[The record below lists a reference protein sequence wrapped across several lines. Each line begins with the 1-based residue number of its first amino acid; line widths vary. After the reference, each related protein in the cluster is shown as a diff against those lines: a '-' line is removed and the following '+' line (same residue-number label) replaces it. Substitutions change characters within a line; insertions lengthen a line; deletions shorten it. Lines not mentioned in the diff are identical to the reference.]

1 MVDNYIPDK
10 VLDKIKMIEAIEKF
24 DIKTGD
30 KLPGNVTLK
39 NVGILITCIIKDNDK
54 FNQQIILEEALV
66 AYNEQYRN
74 ILAALQL
81 KVRNK

>member
-1 MVDNYIPDK
+1 MVDNYIQDK
-10 VLDKIKMIEAIEKF
+10 VLDKIKMIAAIEKF

-54 FNQQIILEEALV
+54 FDQQIILEEALV

>member
-10 VLDKIKMIEAIEKF
+10 VLDKIKMIGAIEKF

-54 FNQQIILEEALV
+54 FGQQIILEEALV

>member
-1 MVDNYIPDK
+1 MVDNYIQDK
-10 VLDKIKMIEAIEKF
+10 VLDKIKMIAAIEKF

-54 FNQQIILEEALV
+54 FNQQTILEEALV
-66 AYNEQYRN
+66 A
-74 ILAALQL
+74 
-81 KVRNK
+81 